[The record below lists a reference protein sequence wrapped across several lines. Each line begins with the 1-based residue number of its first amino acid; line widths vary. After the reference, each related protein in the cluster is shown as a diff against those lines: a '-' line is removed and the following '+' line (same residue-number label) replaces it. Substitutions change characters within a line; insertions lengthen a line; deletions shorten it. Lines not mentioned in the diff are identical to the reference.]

1 VWNELKLKAY
11 AKINLALDVLSK
23 REDGYHEIRTIMQT
37 VDLYDIINI
46 EKIEED
52 NIIVT
57 TSSENIPT
65 DNKNHAYIAA
75 SLVKERFGVKEGVKI
90 HIQKNIPIS
99 AGLAGG
105 STDAAAVLRG
115 LNKLFGLNLSQNEL
129 IELGREIGADVPF
142 CLVGGTALC
151 EGIGEKVTKLKSAP
165 KMNILIA
172 KPEVYVSTQAVY
184 EALDLSK
191 VKKRPNTDAMI
202 VAIEEGNIR
211 EIAKNLCNVLETVT
225 VNQYPVINRVKDIM
239 RNHNA
244 LGTVMT
250 GSGPAVFGIFAN
262 KYDALKAADRLK
274 VFIKEIILTTTCEN
288 EFFSNEE

>member
-75 SLVKERFGVKEGVKI
+75 SLLKERFGVKQGVRI
-90 HIQKNIPIS
+90 HIEKNIPVS

-105 STDAAAVLRG
+105 STDAAAVLKG
-115 LNKLFGLNLSQNEL
+115 LNEIFELNLSEQQLME
-129 IELGREIGADVPF
+129 IGREIGADVPF

-151 EGIGEKVTKLKSAP
+151 EGIGEKVIKLKSAP
-165 KMNILIA
+165 QMNILIA

-191 VKKRPNTDAMI
+191 IKKRPNIEAMI
-202 VAIEEGNIR
+202 SAIEEGNVK
-211 EIAKNLCNVLETVT
+211 EIAKNLCNVLEVVT

-239 RNHNA
+239 RNNNA

-250 GSGPAVFGIFAN
+250 GSGPAVFGIFGN
-262 KYDALKAADRLK
+262 KYNALKAAERLK
-274 VFIKEIILTTTCEN
+274 VFIKEIILTTTCEGSG
-288 EFFSNEE
+288 F

>member
-1 VWNELKLKAY
+1 LKLKAY

-75 SLVKERFGVKEGVKI
+75 SLLKERFGVKQGVRI
-90 HIQKNIPIS
+90 HIEKNIPVS

-105 STDAAAVLRG
+105 STDAAAVLKG
-115 LNKLFGLNLSQNEL
+115 LNEIFELNLSEQQLME
-129 IELGREIGADVPF
+129 IGREIGADVPF

-151 EGIGEKVTKLKSAP
+151 EGIGEKVIKLKSAP
-165 KMNILIA
+165 QMNILIA

-191 VKKRPNTDAMI
+191 VKKRPNIEAMI
-202 VAIEEGNIR
+202 SAIEEGNVK
-211 EIAKNLCNVLETVT
+211 EIAKNLCNVLEVVT

-239 RNHNA
+239 RNNNA

-250 GSGPAVFGIFAN
+250 GSGPAVFGIFSN
-262 KYDALKAADRLK
+262 RYDALKAAERLK
-274 VFIKEIILTTTCEN
+274 VFIKEIILTTTCEGSG
-288 EFFSNEE
+288 F

>member
-1 VWNELKLKAY
+1 MKLKAY

-75 SLVKERFGVKEGVKI
+75 SLLKERFGVKQGVRI
-90 HIQKNIPIS
+90 HIEKNIPVS

-105 STDAAAVLRG
+105 STDAAAVLKG
-115 LNKLFGLNLSQNEL
+115 LNEIFELNLSEQQLME
-129 IELGREIGADVPF
+129 IGREIGADVPF

-151 EGIGEKVTKLKSAP
+151 EGIGEKVIKLKSAP
-165 KMNILIA
+165 QMNILIA

-191 VKKRPNTDAMI
+191 IKKRPNIEAMI
-202 VAIEEGNIR
+202 SAIEEGNVK
-211 EIAKNLCNVLETVT
+211 EIAKNLCNVLEVVT

-239 RNHNA
+239 RNNNA

-250 GSGPAVFGIFAN
+250 GSGPAVFGIFGN
-262 KYDALKAADRLK
+262 KYNALKAAERLK
-274 VFIKEIILTTTCEN
+274 VFIKEIILTTTCEGSG
-288 EFFSNEE
+288 F

>member
-1 VWNELKLKAY
+1 MKLKAY

-75 SLVKERFGVKEGVKI
+75 SLLKERFGVKQGVRI
-90 HIQKNIPIS
+90 HIEKNIPVS

-105 STDAAAVLRG
+105 STDAAAVLKG
-115 LNKLFGLNLSQNEL
+115 LNEIFELNLSEQQLME
-129 IELGREIGADVPF
+129 IGREIGADVPF

-151 EGIGEKVTKLKSAP
+151 EGIGEKVIKLKSAP
-165 KMNILIA
+165 QMNILIA

-191 VKKRPNTDAMI
+191 IKKRPNIEAMI
-202 VAIEEGNIR
+202 SAIEEGNVK
-211 EIAKNLCNVLETVT
+211 EIAKNLCNVLEVVT

-239 RNHNA
+239 RNNNA

-250 GSGPAVFGIFAN
+250 GSGPAVFGIFGN
-262 KYDALKAADRLK
+262 KYNALKAAERLK
-274 VFIKEIILTTTCEN
+274 GFIKEIILTTTCEGSG
-288 EFFSNEE
+288 F

>member
-1 VWNELKLKAY
+1 MELRAY

-52 NIIVT
+52 SIIVT

-75 SLVKERFGVKEGVKI
+75 SLLKERFDVKQGVRI
-90 HIQKNIPIS
+90 HIEKNIPVS

-105 STDAAAVLRG
+105 STDAAAVLKG
-115 LNKLFGLNLSQNEL
+115 LNEIFELNLSEQQLME
-129 IELGREIGADVPF
+129 IGREIGADVPF

-151 EGIGEKVTKLKSAP
+151 EGIGEKVIKLKSAP
-165 KMNILIA
+165 QMNILIA

-191 VKKRPNTDAMI
+191 VKKRPNIEAMI
-202 VAIEEGNIR
+202 SAIEEGNVK
-211 EIAKNLCNVLETVT
+211 EIAKNLCNVLEMVT

-239 RNHNA
+239 RNNNA

-250 GSGPAVFGIFAN
+250 GSGPAVFGIFSN
-262 KYDALKAADRLK
+262 KYNALKAAERLK
-274 VFIKEIILTTTCEN
+274 VFIKEIILTTTCEGSG
-288 EFFSNEE
+288 F

>member
-1 VWNELKLKAY
+1 MELKAY

-52 NIIVT
+52 SIIVT

-75 SLVKERFGVKEGVKI
+75 SLLKERFDVKQGVRI
-90 HIQKNIPIS
+90 HIEKNIPVS

-105 STDAAAVLRG
+105 STDAAAVLKG
-115 LNKLFGLNLSQNEL
+115 LNEIFELNLSEQQLME
-129 IELGREIGADVPF
+129 IGREIGADVPF

-151 EGIGEKVTKLKSAP
+151 EGIGEKVIKLKSAP
-165 KMNILIA
+165 QMNILIA

-191 VKKRPNTDAMI
+191 IKKRPNIEAMI
-202 VAIEEGNIR
+202 SAIEEGNVK
-211 EIAKNLCNVLETVT
+211 EIAKNLCNVLEVVT

-239 RNHNA
+239 RNNNA

-250 GSGPAVFGIFAN
+250 GSGPAVFGIFGN
-262 KYDALKAADRLK
+262 KYDALKAAERLK
-274 VFIKEIILTTTCEN
+274 VFIKEIILTTTCEGSG
-288 EFFSNEE
+288 F

>member
-1 VWNELKLKAY
+1 VWNELELKAY

-52 NIIVT
+52 SIIVT

-75 SLVKERFGVKEGVKI
+75 SLLKERFGVKQGVRI
-90 HIQKNIPIS
+90 HIEKNIPVS

-105 STDAAAVLRG
+105 STDAAAVLKG
-115 LNKLFGLNLSQNEL
+115 LNEIFELNLSEQQLME
-129 IELGREIGADVPF
+129 IGREIGADVPF

-151 EGIGEKVTKLKSAP
+151 EGIGEKVIKLKAAP
-165 KMNILIA
+165 QMNILIA

-184 EALDLSK
+184 EALDISK
-191 VKKRPNTDAMI
+191 IKKRPNIEAMI
-202 VAIEEGNIR
+202 SAIEEGNVK
-211 EIAKNLCNVLETVT
+211 EIAKNLCNVLEVVT

-239 RNHNA
+239 RNNNA

-250 GSGPAVFGIFAN
+250 GSGPAVFGIFGN
-262 KYDALKAADRLK
+262 KYDALKAAERLK
-274 VFIKEIILTTTCEN
+274 VFIKEIILTTTCEG
-288 EFFSNEE
+288 SGV

>member
-1 VWNELKLKAY
+1 LELRAY

-52 NIIVT
+52 SIIVT

-75 SLVKERFGVKEGVKI
+75 SLLKERFDVKQGVRI
-90 HIQKNIPIS
+90 HIEKNIPVS

-105 STDAAAVLRG
+105 STDAAAVLKG
-115 LNKLFGLNLSQNEL
+115 LNEIFELNLSEQQLME
-129 IELGREIGADVPF
+129 IGREIGADVPF

-151 EGIGEKVTKLKSAP
+151 EGIGEKVIKLKSAP
-165 KMNILIA
+165 QMNILIA

-191 VKKRPNTDAMI
+191 VKKRPNIEAMI
-202 VAIEEGNIR
+202 SAIEEGNVK
-211 EIAKNLCNVLETVT
+211 EIAKNLCNVLEMVT

-239 RNHNA
+239 RNNNA

-250 GSGPAVFGIFAN
+250 GSGPAVFGIFSN
-262 KYDALKAADRLK
+262 KYDALKAAERLK
-274 VFIKEIILTTTCEN
+274 VFIKEIILTTTCEGSG
-288 EFFSNEE
+288 F

>member
-1 VWNELKLKAY
+1 MWNELELKAY

-52 NIIVT
+52 SIIVT

-75 SLVKERFGVKEGVKI
+75 SLLKERFGVKQGVRI
-90 HIQKNIPIS
+90 HIEKNIPVS

-105 STDAAAVLRG
+105 STDAAAVLKG
-115 LNKLFGLNLSQNEL
+115 LNEIFELNLSEQQLME
-129 IELGREIGADVPF
+129 IGREIGADVPF

-151 EGIGEKVTKLKSAP
+151 EGIGEKVIKLKSAP
-165 KMNILIA
+165 QMNILIA

-191 VKKRPNTDAMI
+191 VKKRPNIEAMI
-202 VAIEEGNIR
+202 LAIEEGNVK
-211 EIAKNLCNVLETVT
+211 EIAKNLCNVLEVVT

-239 RNHNA
+239 RNNNA

-250 GSGPAVFGIFAN
+250 GSGPAVFGIFGN
-262 KYDALKAADRLK
+262 KYDALKAAERLK
-274 VFIKEIILTTTCEN
+274 VFIKEIILTTTCEG
-288 EFFSNEE
+288 SGV

>member
-1 VWNELKLKAY
+1 LELRAY

-52 NIIVT
+52 SIIVT

-75 SLVKERFGVKEGVKI
+75 SLLKERFDVKQGVRI
-90 HIQKNIPIS
+90 HIEKNIPVS

-105 STDAAAVLRG
+105 STDAAAVLKG
-115 LNKLFGLNLSQNEL
+115 LNEIFELNLSEQQLME
-129 IELGREIGADVPF
+129 IGREIGADVPF

-151 EGIGEKVTKLKSAP
+151 EGIGEKVIKLKSAP
-165 KMNILIA
+165 QMNILIA

-191 VKKRPNTDAMI
+191 VKKRPNIEAMI
-202 VAIEEGNIR
+202 SAIEEGNVK
-211 EIAKNLCNVLETVT
+211 EIAKNLCNVLEMVT

-239 RNHNA
+239 RNNNA

-250 GSGPAVFGIFAN
+250 GSGPAVFGIFSN
-262 KYDALKAADRLK
+262 KYNALKAAERLK
-274 VFIKEIILTTTCEN
+274 VFIKEIILTTTCEGSG
-288 EFFSNEE
+288 F

>member
-1 VWNELKLKAY
+1 MKLKAY

-75 SLVKERFGVKEGVKI
+75 SLLKERFGVKQGVRI
-90 HIQKNIPIS
+90 HIEKNIPVS

-105 STDAAAVLRG
+105 STDAAAVLKG
-115 LNKLFGLNLSQNEL
+115 LNEIFELNLSEQQLME
-129 IELGREIGADVPF
+129 IGREIGADVPF

-151 EGIGEKVTKLKSAP
+151 EGIGEKVIKLKSAP
-165 KMNILIA
+165 QMNILIA

-191 VKKRPNTDAMI
+191 VKKRPNIEAMI
-202 VAIEEGNIR
+202 SAIEEGNVK
-211 EIAKNLCNVLETVT
+211 EIAKNLCNVLEVVT

-239 RNHNA
+239 RNNNA

-250 GSGPAVFGIFAN
+250 GSGPAVFGIFSN
-262 KYDALKAADRLK
+262 RYDALKAAERLK
-274 VFIKEIILTTTCEN
+274 VFIKEIILTTTCEGSG
-288 EFFSNEE
+288 F

>member
-1 VWNELKLKAY
+1 MWNELKLKAY

-75 SLVKERFGVKEGVKI
+75 SLLKERFGVKQGVRI
-90 HIQKNIPIS
+90 HIEKNIPVS

-105 STDAAAVLRG
+105 STDAAAVLKG
-115 LNKLFGLNLSQNEL
+115 LNEIFELNLSEQQLME
-129 IELGREIGADVPF
+129 IGREIGADVPF

-151 EGIGEKVTKLKSAP
+151 EGIGEKVIKLKSAP
-165 KMNILIA
+165 QMNILIA

-191 VKKRPNTDAMI
+191 IKKRPNIEAMI
-202 VAIEEGNIR
+202 SAIEEGNVK
-211 EIAKNLCNVLETVT
+211 EIAKNLCNVLEVVT

-239 RNHNA
+239 RNNNA

-250 GSGPAVFGIFAN
+250 GSGPAVFGIFGN
-262 KYDALKAADRLK
+262 KYNALKAAERLK
-274 VFIKEIILTTTCEN
+274 VFIKEIILTTTCEGSG
-288 EFFSNEE
+288 F

>member
-1 VWNELKLKAY
+1 MKLKAY

-52 NIIVT
+52 SIIVT

-75 SLVKERFGVKEGVKI
+75 SLVKERFNIKQGVKI
-90 HIQKNIPIS
+90 HIEKNIPVS

-105 STDAAAVLRG
+105 STDAAAVLKG
-115 LNKLFGLNLSQNEL
+115 LNKIFELNLSEQQLME
-129 IELGREIGADVPF
+129 IGREIGADVPF

-151 EGIGEKVTKLKSAP
+151 EGIGEKVIKLKSAP
-165 KMNILIA
+165 QMNILIA

-191 VKKRPNTDAMI
+191 IKKRANIEAMI
-202 VAIEEGNIR
+202 SAIEEGNIK
-211 EIAKNLCNVLETVT
+211 EIAKNLCNILEVVT
-225 VNQYPVINRVKDIM
+225 VNQYPVINKVKDIM
-239 RNHNA
+239 RNNNA

-250 GSGPAVFGIFAN
+250 GSGPAVFGIFGN
-262 KYDALKAADRLK
+262 KYDALKAAERLK
-274 VFIKEIILTTTCEN
+274 VFIKEIILTTTCEGN
-288 EFFSNEE
+288 

>member
-1 VWNELKLKAY
+1 MVFLLVRS
-11 AKINLALDVLSK
+11 INLKPLSF
-23 REDGYHEIRTIMQT
+23 
-37 VDLYDIINI
+37 LF

-75 SLVKERFGVKEGVKI
+75 SLLKERFGVKQGVRI
-90 HIQKNIPIS
+90 HIEKNIPVS

-105 STDAAAVLRG
+105 STDAAAVLKG
-115 LNKLFGLNLSQNEL
+115 LNEIFELNLSEQQLME
-129 IELGREIGADVPF
+129 IGREIGADVPF

-151 EGIGEKVTKLKSAP
+151 EGIGEKVIKLKSAP
-165 KMNILIA
+165 QMNILIA

-191 VKKRPNTDAMI
+191 IKKRPNIEAMI
-202 VAIEEGNIR
+202 SAIEEGNVK
-211 EIAKNLCNVLETVT
+211 EIAKNLCNVLEVVT

-239 RNHNA
+239 RNNNA

-250 GSGPAVFGIFAN
+250 GSGPAVFGIFGN
-262 KYDALKAADRLK
+262 KYNALKAAERLK
-274 VFIKEIILTTTCEN
+274 VFIKEIILTTTCEGSG
-288 EFFSNEE
+288 F

>member
-75 SLVKERFGVKEGVKI
+75 SLLKERFGVKQGVRI
-90 HIQKNIPIS
+90 HIEKNIPVS

-105 STDAAAVLRG
+105 STDAAAVLKG
-115 LNKLFGLNLSQNEL
+115 LNEIFELNLSEQQLME
-129 IELGREIGADVPF
+129 IGREIGADVPF

-151 EGIGEKVTKLKSAP
+151 EGIGEKVIKLKSAP
-165 KMNILIA
+165 QMNVLIA

-191 VKKRPNTDAMI
+191 IKKRPNIEAMI
-202 VAIEEGNIR
+202 SAIEEGNVK
-211 EIAKNLCNVLETVT
+211 EIAKNLCNVLEVVT

-239 RNHNA
+239 RNNNA

-250 GSGPAVFGIFAN
+250 GSGPAVFGIFGN
-262 KYDALKAADRLK
+262 KYDALKAAERLK
-274 VFIKEIILTTTCEN
+274 VFIKEIILTTTCEGSG
-288 EFFSNEE
+288 F

>member
-1 VWNELKLKAY
+1 LKLKAY

-75 SLVKERFGVKEGVKI
+75 SLLKERFGVKQGVRI
-90 HIQKNIPIS
+90 HIEKNIPVS

-105 STDAAAVLRG
+105 STDAAAVLKG
-115 LNKLFGLNLSQNEL
+115 LNEIFELNLSEQQLME
-129 IELGREIGADVPF
+129 IGREIGADVPF

-151 EGIGEKVTKLKSAP
+151 EGIGEKVIKLKSAP
-165 KMNILIA
+165 QMNILIA

-191 VKKRPNTDAMI
+191 IKKRPNIEAMI
-202 VAIEEGNIR
+202 SAIEEGNVK
-211 EIAKNLCNVLETVT
+211 EIAKNLCNVLEVVT

-239 RNHNA
+239 RNNNA

-250 GSGPAVFGIFAN
+250 GSGPAVFGIFGN
-262 KYDALKAADRLK
+262 KYNALKAAERLK
-274 VFIKEIILTTTCEN
+274 VFIKEIILTTTCEGSG
-288 EFFSNEE
+288 F

>member
-1 VWNELKLKAY
+1 MWNELKLKAY

-75 SLVKERFGVKEGVKI
+75 SLLKERFGVKQGVRI
-90 HIQKNIPIS
+90 HIEKNIPVS

-105 STDAAAVLRG
+105 STDAAAVLKG
-115 LNKLFGLNLSQNEL
+115 LNEIFELNLSEQQLME
-129 IELGREIGADVPF
+129 IGREIGADVPF

-151 EGIGEKVTKLKSAP
+151 EGIGEKVIKLKSAP
-165 KMNILIA
+165 QMNILIA

-191 VKKRPNTDAMI
+191 VKKRPNIEAMI
-202 VAIEEGNIR
+202 SAIEEGNVK
-211 EIAKNLCNVLETVT
+211 EIAKNLCNVLEVVT

-239 RNHNA
+239 RNNNA

-250 GSGPAVFGIFAN
+250 GSGPAVFGIFSN
-262 KYDALKAADRLK
+262 RYDALKAAERLK
-274 VFIKEIILTTTCEN
+274 VFIKEIILTTTCEGSG
-288 EFFSNEE
+288 F

>member
-75 SLVKERFGVKEGVKI
+75 SLLKERFGVKQGVRI
-90 HIQKNIPIS
+90 HIEKNIPVS

-105 STDAAAVLRG
+105 STDAAAVLKG
-115 LNKLFGLNLSQNEL
+115 LNEIFELNLSEQQLME
-129 IELGREIGADVPF
+129 IGREIGADVPF

-151 EGIGEKVTKLKSAP
+151 EGIGEKVIKLKSAP
-165 KMNILIA
+165 QMNILIA

-191 VKKRPNTDAMI
+191 VKKRPNIEAMI
-202 VAIEEGNIR
+202 SAIEEGNVK
-211 EIAKNLCNVLETVT
+211 EIAKNLCNVLEVVT

-239 RNHNA
+239 RNNNA

-250 GSGPAVFGIFAN
+250 GSGPAVFGIFSN
-262 KYDALKAADRLK
+262 RYDALKAAERLK
-274 VFIKEIILTTTCEN
+274 VFIKEIILTTTCEGSG
-288 EFFSNEE
+288 F